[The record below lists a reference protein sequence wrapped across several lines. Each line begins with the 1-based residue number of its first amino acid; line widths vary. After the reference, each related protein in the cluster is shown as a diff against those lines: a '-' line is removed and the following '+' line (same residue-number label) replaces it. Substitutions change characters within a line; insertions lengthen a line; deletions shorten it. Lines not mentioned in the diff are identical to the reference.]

1 MVKENLIKDI
11 NGIMEK
17 LKIELYTCT
26 WNEEFQLP
34 FALQYWKRLITDE
47 SELKVTVYDN
57 MSDDNTVKI
66 LSQYDWITVKQFDT
80 NGEMN
85 EDVLTYIRNNCWKGS
100 KADWVL
106 MVDLDEVFYAKDI
119 IGELKKMKEQGVA
132 VVACQWYALIGDDV
146 PKYRDDMLLHQQIR
160 MGYKQ
165 HMNHRQGQGDFGK
178 LQLFDPKKVTTM
190 NYSVGMHISYPD
202 APIMPNFNIY
212 QIHFDKGYGIQWKM
226 EKRRELWNRMA
237 DSQKRKGYGYEYGW
251 DDEKMISEYK
261 NNQAKAIDISNL

>member
-85 EDVLTYIRNNCWKGS
+85 
-100 KADWVL
+100 
-106 MVDLDEVFYAKDI
+106 
-119 IGELKKMKEQGVA
+119 
-132 VVACQWYALIGDDV
+132 
-146 PKYRDDMLLHQQIR
+146 
-160 MGYKQ
+160 GY
-165 HMNHRQGQGDFGK
+165 
-178 LQLFDPKKVTTM
+178 
-190 NYSVGMHISYPD
+190 
-202 APIMPNFNIY
+202 
-212 QIHFDKGYGIQWKM
+212 
-226 EKRRELWNRMA
+226 
-237 DSQKRKGYGYEYGW
+237 
-251 DDEKMISEYK
+251 
-261 NNQAKAIDISNL
+261 

>member
-1 MVKENLIKDI
+1 MD
-11 NGIMEK
+11 K

-34 FALQYWKRLITDE
+34 FALQYWQRLITPE
-47 SELKVTVYDN
+47 SELKCTVFDN
-57 MSDDNTVKI
+57 MSDDRTLDI

-100 KADWVL
+100 KADWVM

-119 IGELKKMKEQGVA
+119 ISELQKMKQQGVA

-146 PKYRDDMLLHQQIR
+146 PTYRDDMLLHQQIGR
-160 MGYKQ
+160 AYKQ
-165 HMNHRQGQGDFGK
+165 RMNHRQGQGDFGK
-178 LQLFDPKKVTTM
+178 LQLFDPKKVSTM
-190 NYSVGMHISYPD
+190 NYSVGMHIAYPD

-212 QIHFDKGYGIQWKM
+212 QIHFDKGYGIQWKIQ
-226 EKRRELWNRMA
+226 KRRELWDRMA
-237 DSQKRKGYGYEYGW
+237 MSQKQKGYGYEYGW
-251 DDEKMISEYK
+251 DDEKMIAEHNEK
-261 NNQAKAIDISNL
+261 INQSFDITEL